1 MVARLNLRRAITGG
15 RIPRRIYYDRRL
27 CTKLCAG
34 ACRAYSARVRIVPHS
49 GYGITFF
56 RRAYVPACARAFYGG
71 PPFLPTHS
79 PFLMLKSVGFSFRFW
94 VLAGFWPNRSG
105 NPLLAP
111 YTDSFSSGADQ
122 STLTAFDPF
131 I

>member
-15 RIPRRIYYDRRL
+15 CIPRRIYYDRRL

-34 ACRAYSARVRIVPHS
+34 ACRAYSALVCIVPHS

-71 PPFLPTHS
+71 CVDKAS
-79 PFLMLKSVGFSFRFW
+79 PFPSLWQLSLGVPLGFW
-94 VLAGFWPNRSG
+94 DWAGFVR
-105 NPLLAP
+105 
-111 YTDSFSSGADQ
+111 
-122 STLTAFDPF
+122 
-131 I
+131 